1 MRVLVFEDEPQLRLR
16 ISQLLE
22 EQGYTVMSFAA
33 PSKAMESL
41 EEPHEFPKL
50 ALLDI
55 KMDNLSTSQ
64 VEEEI
69 RKGFPQETA
78 GIELAKRILIKKKIP
93 IIFLTAYGSLFDDAL
108 SVGPKVFF
116 EKGKIDLASVVK
128 NINQAIFNYQNDEVY
143 RPNFRLLPEGKICI
157 NYNPGGGRADGPVF
171 RRVIIKID
179 DILFYEADGTITRIF
194 VKDRDNPF
202 VLGMQL
208 GSFNSQLETVIHQK
222 NKGNPFYQVYRGKYA
237 NMNLIV
243 SYDQENIYFSANS
256 DRLQCPLNRSSYH
269 YISQEL
275 FPPFKG

>member
-33 PSKAMESL
+33 PSKAMEAL

-55 KMDNLSTSQ
+55 KLDNLSTSQ
-64 VEEEI
+64 LEEEV

-78 GIELAKRILIKKKIP
+78 GIELAKRILAKKKIP
-93 IIFLTAYGSLFDDAL
+93 IIFLTAYGNLFENAL
-108 SVGPKVFF
+108 PVGPRVFF
-116 EKGKIDLASVVK
+116 EKGKTDLAAVVT
-128 NINQAIFNYQNDEVY
+128 NINAAIYNYQNEEAY
-143 RPNFRLLPEGKICI
+143 TPNLRLLPEGKICI
-157 NYNPGGGRADGPVF
+157 NFNPGGGRTDGPVF
-171 RRVIIKID
+171 RRIIIEID
-179 DILFYEADGTITRIF
+179 DILYYEADGTITRIF
-194 VKDRDNPF
+194 VKNRDAPY

-208 GSFNSQLETVIHQK
+208 GSFNTQIETVMHQK
-222 NKGNPFYQVYRGKYA
+222 NKKSPFYPVHRGKYA
-237 NMNLIV
+237 NLNHIV
-243 SYDQENIYFSANS
+243 AYDQEAIYFSDKS

-269 YISQEL
+269 FISQEL

>member
-33 PSKAMESL
+33 PSKALEAL

-55 KMDNLSTSQ
+55 KLDNLSTSQ
-64 VEEEI
+64 VEEEV

-78 GIELAKRILIKKKIP
+78 GIELARRILAKKKIP
-93 IIFLTAYGSLFDDAL
+93 IIFLTGYGNLFEDAQPI
-108 SVGPKVFF
+108 GAAVFF
-116 EKGKIDLASVVK
+116 EKGKIDLASVITNV
-128 NINQAIFNYQNDEVY
+128 NQAIFNYHNDEVY
-143 RPNFRLLPEGKICI
+143 RPNFRLLPKGKICI
-157 NYNPGGGRADGPVF
+157 NYNPGGGRTDGPVF
-171 RRVIIKID
+171 RRVIIEIE

-194 VKDRDNPF
+194 VKDRDNPY

-208 GSFNSQLETVIHQK
+208 GSFNAQLETVIQQK
-222 NKGNPFYQVYRGKYA
+222 NIEPSFYQVYRGKYA
-237 NMNLIV
+237 NLNQII
-243 SYDQENIYFSANS
+243 SYDQENIYFSSN